1 MILKNN
7 SEKVIKL
14 VRYYETLEF
23 ADKLRLAI
31 NIFESDYIKIKSD
44 KMLKQILRIFDTNYN
59 KYGMINFLEYR
70 HLLLMSA
77 QVMEMTEKEQSDF
90 VYEVL
95 ADIYKIL
102 NTR

>member
-44 KMLKQILRIFDTNYN
+44 KMLVQGKNEAKELFLKNIKSNG
-59 KYGMINFLEYR
+59 KYLYFCPPLAKEGINDID
-70 HLLLMSA
+70 S
-77 QVMEMTEKEQSDF
+77 VMAEVKEWLI
-90 VYEVL
+90 E
-95 ADIYKIL
+95 
-102 NTR
+102 

>member
-1 MILKNN
+1 M
-7 SEKVIKL
+7 SERK
-14 VRYYETLEF
+14 
-23 ADKLRLAI
+23 
-31 NIFESDYIKIKSD
+31 SDYIKIKSD
-44 KMLKQILRIFDTNYN
+44 KMLKLLKQILRIFDTNYN

>member
-31 NIFESDYIKIKSD
+31 NIF
-44 KMLKQILRIFDTNYN
+44 
-59 KYGMINFLEYR
+59 
-70 HLLLMSA
+70 
-77 QVMEMTEKEQSDF
+77 
-90 VYEVL
+90 
-95 ADIYKIL
+95 
-102 NTR
+102 